1 MAEELYKKRMIG
13 LNVIRKKVKEL
24 DKRIS
29 GMDDPIK
36 KAKLS
41 KQRDKAI
48 GRIDS
53 RLKMKNFG
61 FGTKA
66 GVTKKRNEFLK
77 TGKMPKTISGSIVG
91 FTKKLGGIEGKK
103 VGGPV
108 DRIIKKP
115 KKAGLKPKAKPPK
128 MSREVQARER
138 SRANLQ
144 SDLMDERLRL
154 RKKFTGRGTAGSA
167 QFRKEMAELTSKM
180 QKKFDIDQDLA
191 KKYGK
196 DAYKSRAF
204 GLSPIADKNK
214 SRKTLPKK
222 RQGFVGRKAE
232 EMKKRM
238 TKMRGGGLARS
249 GSASLSGFKVR

>member
-1 MAEELYKKRMIG
+1 MSEELYKKRMIG

-115 KKAGLKPKAKPPK
+115 KKAGLKQKAKPPE
-128 MSREVQARER
+128 MSREVRARER

-144 SDLMDERLRL
+144 SDFMDE
-154 RKKFTGRGTAGSA
+154 K
-167 QFRKEMAELTSKM
+167 
-180 QKKFDIDQDLA
+180 
-191 KKYGK
+191 
-196 DAYKSRAF
+196 
-204 GLSPIADKNK
+204 
-214 SRKTLPKK
+214 
-222 RQGFVGRKAE
+222 
-232 EMKKRM
+232 
-238 TKMRGGGLARS
+238 
-249 GSASLSGFKVR
+249 